1 MQIHRWLLLIWWT
14 LFLRQQDWVNKL
26 KYENFFEHLQKLMP
40 VGTLSVDQVERT
52 AAARYGIKQQGH
64 LPACVLRPG
73 NVDELDSIIQ
83 YANEAGLNLTVT
95 SSTGIHRRGGIANQ
109 YEHILLDLS
118 HWKKIDL
125 IDRRNRVCRVEPGV
139 TYSELIATLAVHGM
153 TIPMP
158 LSPRDGKSVLAAVMD
173 REPGT
178 WVNKQW
184 DSSDPVGSTEFFF
197 GSGERFRTG
206 AAGGPGSIEQQR
218 LSGGAQKHS
227 AGPSQT
233 DFHRVVQGSQGTMGI
248 VTWITL
254 RTEIM
259 PRVQK
264 AFLVGAERLEDLLEY
279 VYAVQRGLLGEQS
292 FILNRSAAALL
303 MSPKRK
309 NNFDEIKDSLPE
321 YICLQ
326 NIAGFE
332 RLGQE
337 RFAYHKKDIERI
349 AHKNKLQLLPAIGRL
364 SAGALFDQATRSC
377 GESDWRDRLS
387 GGCLSIFCQS
397 TLNRMPLLIEVFTEI
412 ATAFGISATDISIYI
427 QPMVQN
433 HACHLELLVPF
444 KPDSHR
450 QVGLIREFEKEA
462 TIRLIASGA
471 FFSRPYANA
480 ANLVWEQNP
489 TNTQLVKNI
498 KRIFDPNHVLQRG
511 KWFNESEAA
520 VAPEPKRGLIS
531 ELEEIVGKKWVSTSP
546 CVLDTYAYYMNPETM
561 NKDGSQWLPRPAAVV
576 LPKTTAEV
584 QEIMR
589 FCSRSHFMAKPL
601 STGFHTAAAASNN
614 DVIILDLKRM
624 NRTIEIDIQNQIAV
638 IEPYVRA
645 IDLQT
650 EIIKHGLNCH
660 IVSSGAN
667 HSLLASHVAA
677 WGYGV
682 SGAATS
688 FSGRNLLGVEWVL
701 PTGEVVTL
709 GSAGSGC
716 GWFSPDGPGPSMRGI
731 VRGFQGTFGGL
742 GVFTRCAIKLY
753 KWDGPCEWEVEGKSP
768 KYILKEVPPH
778 CAMNAIA
785 FPSRT
790 AERDAGYKMGEAE
803 LNHGEF
809 RTPMFFA
816 ALGLTDSNEELKIAL
831 DSGIFQKI
839 GQNIIS
845 TAIFAASDAEF
856 TWKIKALKE
865 ILHETG
871 GVIIPMNLPL
881 RPAALKL
888 AGKLTQNISD
898 PLAVLRRF
906 PVLQD
911 WIQHLPIWKKLKR
924 EKQSI
929 LFWLLFRNANNTQA
943 AFRPSQG
950 MATMLGAFDT
960 WDLAHTQA
968 EYVAKIKLPYIRQG
982 LILDDGGD
990 LCSGGTFESGHLGYL
1005 EGIILYDPGNPQSAM
1020 AARELVETG
1029 IRAAINSAMGVP
1041 IAAFGD
1047 EANRVFGPACGDYHT
1062 WLARIKAALDPNTA
1076 SDPFFYA
1083 HAEKDPPGSN

>member
-1 MQIHRWLLLIWWT
+1 MNNSN
-14 LFLRQQDWVNKL
+14 LFTD
-26 KYENFFEHLQKLMP
+26 LQKLMLT
-40 VGTLSVDQVERT
+40 GTLSSDPAELSF
-52 AAARYGIKQQGH
+52 AAQYSLGQQGQP
-64 LPACVLRPG
+64 PACILRPG
-73 NVDELDSIIQ
+73 NADELGALIQ
-83 YANEAGLNLTVT
+83 YANKNNLCLTVT
-95 SSTGIHRRGGIANQ
+95 SSTGKHRKAGITNQ
-109 YEHILLDLS
+109 GEHILVDLS

-139 TYSELIATLAVHGM
+139 TYTELLPALAAHSM
-153 TIPMP
+153 TIPVP
-158 LSPRDGKSVLAAVMD
+158 LSPRNGKSVLAAVMD

-178 WVNKQW
+178 WANKQW
-184 DSSDPVGSTEFFF
+184 DSGDPVASTEFFF

-206 AAGGPGSIEQQR
+206 AAGGPGSIERQR
-218 LSGGAQKHS
+218 ESGGAQKH
-227 AGPSQT
+227 AGGPSQT

-259 PRVQK
+259 PTVQETY
-264 AFLVGAERLEDLLEY
+264 LVGAEQLEDLLDY

-292 FILNRSAAALL
+292 FILNNHASAML
-303 MSPKRK
+303 MARGDAQLY
-309 NNFDEIKDSLPE
+309 DEICNSLPNF
-321 YICLQ
+321 ICLQ

-332 RLGQE
+332 RLPAE
-337 RFAYHKKDIERI
+337 RLAYQKQDIERI
-349 AHKNKLQLLPAIGRL
+349 AEQNHLRLEPRIGEITAAKLLEV
-364 SAGALFDQATRSC
+364 ATHSH
-377 GESDWRDRLS
+377 GETGWRDSLN
-387 GGCLSIFCQS
+387 GDCLSIFFQS
-397 TLNRMPLLIEVFTEI
+397 TLDRTPAFLKVFTEM
-412 ATAFGISATDISIYI
+412 AAEFGITTSEISVYI

-433 HACHLELLVPF
+433 HACHMELLISS
-444 KPDSHR
+444 KQSQMEQLHQLER
-450 QVGLIREFEKEA
+450 QA
-462 TIRLIASGA
+462 TIRLMESGA
-471 FFSRPYANA
+471 FFSRPYGSA
-480 ANLVWEQNP
+480 AELVWAQNP
-489 TNTQLVKNI
+489 MNTRLVRII
-498 KRIFDPNHVLQRG
+498 KGIFDPNQALQRG
-511 KWFNESEAA
+511 KWF
-520 VAPEPKRGLIS
+520 APEKGRAKSDTQLRDIS
-531 ELEEIVGKKWVSTSP
+531 ELETIVGERWLSTAP
-546 CVLDTYAYYMNPETM
+546 CLLDTYAYYMNPEVM

-576 LPKTTAEV
+576 LPDSTEEV

-589 FCSRSHFMAKPL
+589 FCSASQFMAKPL
-601 STGFHTAAAASNN
+601 STGFHTAAAASNE

-624 NRTIEIDIQNQIAV
+624 NRVVEVDIRNQIAV

-650 EIIKHGLNCH
+650 EIVKQGLNCH

-667 HSLLASHVAA
+667 HSLLASHAAA

-716 GWFSPDGPGPSMRGI
+716 GWFSSDGPGPSMRGV

-753 KWDGPCEWEVEGKSP
+753 KWDGPREWEIEGKSP
-768 KYILKEVPPH
+768 KYVLKRIPPR
-778 CAMNAIA
+778 CALNAVA
-785 FPSRT
+785 FPSRK

-816 ALGLTDSNEELKIAL
+816 ALGLTETNEDLKIAL
-831 DSGIFQKI
+831 ESGIFQKI
-839 GQNIIS
+839 GGDIIS
-845 TAIFAASDAEF
+845 TAIFAASDGEF
-856 TWKIKALKE
+856 AWKMKALKE

-881 RPAALKL
+881 RPAILRL
-888 AGKLTQNISD
+888 AGKLTKNVSD
-898 PLAVLRRF
+898 PLTPLRKI

-911 WIQHLPIWKKLKR
+911 LIHKLPFWKELRR
-924 EKQSI
+924 EKQST

-968 EYVAKIKLPYIRQG
+968 EYVAKVKQPYIKQG

-990 LCSGGTFESGHLGYL
+990 LGSGGTFESGHLGYL
-1005 EGIILYDPGNPQSAM
+1005 EGIILYDPGNPESAM
-1020 AARELVETG
+1020 AARDLVETG
-1029 IRAAINSAMGVP
+1029 VQAAIDHALGVP
-1041 IAAFGD
+1041 IAAFGV
-1047 EANRVFGPACGDYHT
+1047 EANQTLGPVCGDYHI
-1062 WLARIKAALDPNTA
+1062 WLSRIKSALDPNSA

-1083 HAEKDPPGSN
+1083 KVLKDVDDN